1 VELDSAT
8 CKDLTQVQQ
17 VQADM
22 LCNLLRRWMAKLGIH
37 QHTGVK
43 VMYDKNMDDDDLFNV
58 DSNRAQYR
66 WYELR
71 FGNKFLCG
79 RKTLEMDVVHE
90 VLHMA
95 LYPLTTLAW
104 EVHGRNARA
113 DRMLNAAEEEVVTRL
128 EFAIATL
135 SGLAKMEE
143 Q

>member
-1 VELDSAT
+1 
-8 CKDLTQVQQ
+8 
-17 VQADM
+17 
-22 LCNLLRRWMAKLGIH
+22 
-37 QHTGVK
+37 
-43 VMYDKNMDDDDLFNV
+43 
-58 DSNRAQYR
+58 
-66 WYELR
+66 
-71 FGNKFLCG
+71 
-79 RKTLEMDVVHE
+79 MDVVHE